1 MLGRFSIENIKL
13 HRFLKNDRLGM
24 FSLADYLAAVLSA
37 KNIRQFA
44 DVFLTENENIFGK
57 NVILDLI

>member
-1 MLGRFSIENIKL
+1 
-13 HRFLKNDRLGM
+13 M

-37 KNIRQFA
+37 KNICQFA

-57 NVILDLI
+57 YVILDLI